1 MKILHVIN
9 TLATGGAE
17 LHLLSL
23 CSELVNR
30 GHSVSVVALRKKVS
44 SARSLEN
51 NFKEAGVNTIVLN
64 GKGGYRLWEFI
75 TNAWEIYKIIKT
87 IDPDLVH
94 THLPRA
100 DVVAQISRLLRISQ
114 PILSSIHDKHSSSW
128 KATWA
133 LPIVRKAW
141 QRKKHV
147 IAISD
152 AVRCWLV
159 NDCSIS
165 ITKISLVHYGIDPDP
180 FETIRKDMKQT
191 KRDKPLIISVG
202 RLEPRKGHERAIH
215 IMEEVVKSVP
225 NVKMIIIG
233 HDPWG
238 YGSTLQDLITSSGL
252 KAQIKLAGF
261 KSNVAEY
268 MKSANL
274 FLFTSYAEGFGL
286 VSIEAM
292 AASLPVV
299 ASDIPATREIIVDG
313 ETGFLI
319 NADEPKSS
327 SKRVIELL
335 LNDKKSRKMG
345 ERGHARVTQTFTIE
359 KMVDKTIAVYEDV
372 LGINK

>member
-1 MKILHVIN
+1 
-9 TLATGGAE
+9 
-17 LHLLSL
+17 
-23 CSELVNR
+23 
-30 GHSVSVVALRKKVS
+30 
-44 SARSLEN
+44 
-51 NFKEAGVNTIVLN
+51 
-64 GKGGYRLWEFI
+64 
-75 TNAWEIYKIIKT
+75 
-87 IDPDLVH
+87 
-94 THLPRA
+94 
-100 DVVAQISRLLRISQ
+100 
-114 PILSSIHDKHSSSW
+114 
-128 KATWA
+128 
-133 LPIVRKAW
+133 
-141 QRKKHV
+141 
-147 IAISD
+147 
-152 AVRCWLV
+152 
-159 NDCSIS
+159 
-165 ITKISLVHYGIDPDP
+165 TKISLVHYGIDPDP

-335 LNDKKSRKMG
+335 LND
-345 ERGHARVTQTFTIE
+345 
-359 KMVDKTIAVYEDV
+359 
-372 LGINK
+372 